1 MRIIPIRS
9 IKQILTVLIAVAAI
23 SICTAGTVWAESAE
37 IGEGPVITGQ
47 PESVTVNYPEGAAFH
62 VEVADPDNVESYRWE
77 YTDGVHVFRLD
88 GTSASTDTLV
98 LPATMQDD
106 PKGTVTCIVKGKNG
120 LETVSQPATI
130 TIANPQEDKTVL
142 YVGDYAVIP
151 GETFDIAKTQ
161 LGSGTVT
168 FDKNG
173 SDITLKNVKVET
185 PNAVFDSTL
194 SPSFGLLLD
203 RRNSEVDEYEI
214 HLDGDC
220 SFKNTYYDEA
230 YNASGITL
238 AAYLYAD
245 DEEAQPPLIRF
256 DGSGKLYLCGGTD
269 VIYTEA
275 DLEFDTDVV
284 ITPSADHFCDGI
296 VCRNLYVE
304 KGRHLDLKVNGTGIE
319 SRGQVFAREG
329 AVIDIDSTAPHV
341 ANGSTN
347 KGAMFLYG
355 LLTATGTRINIH
367 CHAYPDQF
375 IPYDA
380 ELQAFGGI
388 IFSEAGAIEA
398 EDSSIM
404 IDLDAAVGEKD
415 YAYNYFGVLD
425 AGDQGSITLNHS
437 EIGVRLD
444 SQNVTDANGIYLLGN
459 MIMVNGSKLTC
470 DMHNRG
476 FVRGFAGEGR
486 LDIANS
492 DADVNVSSYSGEE
505 TYGILCN
512 GAELDLDEA
521 KYSIVSKAAGGMAF
535 AANTGKQDKK
545 VKKYDPAYKMTQFE
559 FKDDTMCLVPEDSGI
574 SLASIPGSMEYIRVE
589 TFYDKADTAKPAQEV
604 RISKGD
610 KPANTLVVEG
620 KNVKVSAKKLKK
632 KPQTITCKKAMTL
645 TGACG
650 VVTYSKVS
658 VDQKKYA
665 KKFTVN
671 SKTGK
676 ITVKKGVRK
685 GSYGLTIEVRAAGDE
700 KYKPAGQNLTVTIK
714 VK

>member
-9 IKQILTVLIAVAAI
+9 IRQILTVLIAVAAI
-23 SICTAGTVWAESAE
+23 SICAAGTVWAALAE
-37 IGEGPVITGQ
+37 NGEGPVITRQ

-62 VEVADPDNVESYRWE
+62 VEVADPDSVESYQWE

-106 PKGTVTCIVKGKNG
+106 PKGTVSCIIKGKNG
-120 LETVSQPATI
+120 KETISQPASI

-142 YVGDYAVIP
+142 YVGDYAVMP

-161 LGSGTVT
+161 LGSGTVI

-194 SPSFGLLLD
+194 SPSFGLTLD
-203 RRNSEVDEYEI
+203 RRNSEADEYEI

-220 SFKNTYYDEA
+220 SIRNNYYDEA

-238 AAYLYAD
+238 GAYLYAD
-245 DEEAQPPLIRF
+245 DEEAQPPLVRF
-256 DGSGKLYLCGGTD
+256 DGSGKLRLCGGTD

-304 KGRHLDLKVNGTGIE
+304 NGRHLGLQVNGTGIE
-319 SRGQVFAREG
+319 SRGQIFAREG

-355 LLTATGTRINIH
+355 LLTMTGAEINIH
-367 CHAYPDQF
+367 CYAYPDRF

-380 ELQAFGGI
+380 DLQAFGGVI
-388 IFSEAGAIEA
+388 LSEAGAIEA

-404 IDLDAAVGEKD
+404 IDLDAEKGEKD

-444 SQNVTDANGIYLLGN
+444 SQNVTDANGIYLQGN
-459 MIMVNGSKLTC
+459 MILENESKLTC
-470 DMHNRG
+470 DMHNRSV
-476 FVRGFAGEGR
+476 VRGFAGEGR
-486 LDIANS
+486 LTISNS
-492 DADVNVSSYSGEE
+492 DTDVSVSSYSGEE
-505 TYGILCN
+505 TYGILCD
-512 GAELDLDEA
+512 GAEISLDDA

-535 AANTGKQDKK
+535 AANTGRQDKK
-545 VKKYDPAYKMTQFE
+545 PKTYDASYKMTR
-559 FKDDTMCLVPEDSGI
+559 FKFADDTMCLVPENSII

-589 TFYDKADTAKPAQEV
+589 TFYDRTDTAKPAQEV
-604 RISKGD
+604 RIARGD
-610 KPANTLVVEG
+610 KPDNTLAVEG
-620 KNVKVSAKKLKK
+620 RTVKVSAKKLRKK
-632 KPQTITCKKAMTL
+632 SQTVTCKKAMTV
-645 TGACG
+645 TGARG
-650 VVTYSKVS
+650 IVTYSKVS
-658 VDQKKYA
+658 VDRKKYA
-665 KKFTVN
+665 NKFTVN
-671 SKTGK
+671 SKTGN
-676 ITVKKGVRK
+676 ITVKKGLKK
-685 GSYGLTIEVRAAGDE
+685 GIYHLSIEVKAAGNE
-700 KYKPAGQNLTVTIK
+700 KYKPACKNATVTIK